1 MNKQTQSESES
12 EFDLYLL
19 MSKVNHALNLAR
31 QKELSQYDTTTRQ
44 THVLRVI
51 KSLGS
56 KATLFEVAK
65 QVDREVPV
73 ISKQTIRMEN
83 DGLIKRIKYKSKS
96 NLLKLQL
103 TKKGAKMVEISEKSH
118 LVHDI
123 LSFLTKEDR
132 QKLEILFNTILTRVN
147 EYHSIDP

>member
-1 MNKQTQSESES
+1 MKKQTKSES

-19 MSKVNHALNLAR
+19 MSKVNHSLNLAR
-31 QKELSQYDTTTRQ
+31 QKELSQYDITTRQ

-51 KSLGS
+51 KSLGT

-83 DGLIKRIKYKSKS
+83 DGLIKRVKCKSKS
-96 NLLKLQL
+96 NLLRLQL

-123 LSFLTKEDR
+123 LSFLSKEDR
-132 QKLEILFNTILTRVN
+132 QQLEMLFNNILIRVN
-147 EYHSIDP
+147 EYNSTES